1 LRLSHK
7 LASFLSAKD
16 RLRDAADVQS
26 LIKRLKLPRNF
37 AERLAPEVRLAYL
50 RLWVE

>member
-1 LRLSHK
+1 LAFTLRGNATVALINDK

-26 LIKRLKLPRNF
+26 LPD
-37 AERLAPEVRLAYL
+37 
-50 RLWVE
+50 